1 MNDIRKLRVD
11 VNEPTPKNWV
21 WQVSKGSR
29 LLCISAKSYG
39 SKGACLKAF
48 YEVQDYL
55 LHAVV
60 FINGKEQG

>member
-1 MNDIRKLRVD
+1 MTDIRKLRVD
-11 VNEPTPKNWV
+11 VQETHPGYWV
-21 WQVSKGSR
+21 WSVSNGKR
-29 LLCISAKSYG
+29 ALCATSKTYK

-60 FINGKEQG
+60 FINGKEQE